1 MLGSQQH
8 QKILASC
15 SQPRP
20 VADNALRVPNA
31 PTLCSSSPS
40 FSACN
45 VGLQPPIQL
54 LSHPACQGRRTT
66 LPRHLHDLAPH
77 QVGAMATRCGLTDV
91 GAKDSAGLLGELPA
105 LTHLD
110 LSCNDL
116 SAQRKGAI
124 TRACRKRPSTVACR
138 PRMSTRAG
146 INPNRL
152 DRKMGLVLNQSQ
164 RDIG

>member
-1 MLGSQQH
+1 
-8 QKILASC
+8 
-15 SQPRP
+15 
-20 VADNALRVPNA
+20 
-31 PTLCSSSPS
+31 
-40 FSACN
+40 
-45 VGLQPPIQL
+45 
-54 LSHPACQGRRTT
+54 
-66 LPRHLHDLAPH
+66 
-77 QVGAMATRCGLTDV
+77 MATRCGLTDV
-91 GAKDSAGLLGELPA
+91 GAKELAGLLGELPA

-124 TRACRKRPSTVACR
+124 PRACRKRPSTVACR

-152 DRKMGLVLNQSQ
+152 DRKMGLMLDQSQ